1 MPSEFYNHKSPLL
14 FRNPKSHPWYGY
26 GYLLKSPSI
35 IINTGQ
41 THLLMRVTRLNFNL
55 FRYSPEFI
63 RTQVSCSYHIFFNQF
78 SDVLGYE
85 NGSIGA
91 ATITVIVVHV
101 IIGLYIWVAIQEEQQ
116 PKPLKK
122 D

>member
-1 MPSEFYNHKSPLL
+1 MKSFTRDVSSIFPVYCTPDSTQ
-14 FRNPKSHPWYGY
+14 NPKIMLIH
-26 GYLLKSPSI
+26 
-35 IINTGQ
+35 
-41 THLLMRVTRLNFNL
+41 
-55 FRYSPEFI
+55 
-63 RTQVSCSYHIFFNQF
+63 FFSNPF

>member
-1 MPSEFYNHKSPLL
+1 MP
-14 FRNPKSHPWYGY
+14 
-26 GYLLKSPSI
+26 
-35 IINTGQ
+35 
-41 THLLMRVTRLNFNL
+41 
-55 FRYSPEFI
+55 
-63 RTQVSCSYHIFFNQF
+63 CFFFFFFTLF

-101 IIGLYIWVAIQEEQQ
+101 IIGLYIWVAIQEEQR

>member
-1 MPSEFYNHKSPLL
+1 MLIPS
-14 FRNPKSHPWYGY
+14 
-26 GYLLKSPSI
+26 
-35 IINTGQ
+35 
-41 THLLMRVTRLNFNL
+41 V
-55 FRYSPEFI
+55 
-63 RTQVSCSYHIFFNQF
+63 FFNQF

-91 ATITVIVVHV
+91 AAITVIVVHV
-101 IIGLYIWVAIQEEQQ
+101 IIGLYIWVAIQEEQW

>member
-1 MPSEFYNHKSPLL
+1 MRAVN
-14 FRNPKSHPWYGY
+14 
-26 GYLLKSPSI
+26 SI
-35 IINTGQ
+35 FCLIV
-41 THLLMRVTRLNFNL
+41 HLILV
-55 FRYSPEFI
+55 
-63 RTQVSCSYHIFFNQF
+63 RTQGLCSYIFFSNPL
-78 SDVLGYE
+78 SDILGYE

>member
-1 MPSEFYNHKSPLL
+1 MYNSVRRVYFFFILL
-14 FRNPKSHPWYGY
+14 FT
-26 GYLLKSPSI
+26 
-35 IINTGQ
+35 IINQ
-41 THLLMRVTRLNFNL
+41 NSRVMLM
-55 FRYSPEFI
+55 P
-63 RTQVSCSYHIFFNQF
+63 FFFAQF

-101 IIGLYIWVAIQEEQQ
+101 IIGLYIWVAIQEEQR